1 MILVLN
7 RRLQLSGNN
16 FLILILISFLFACS
30 KKTAPVLNLPP
41 KPVEKETTAIPGP
54 VKKIEKVPHAI
65 ALLLPFYLNEINIQ
79 SAVRNDIN
87 KAILAIDYYQGFKL
101 ALDSLSGKG
110 NSFKLNV
117 WDTREQE
124 VQIINLARSK
134 SVQTA
139 DLIVGPVFPESIK
152 AFNEFYNP
160 VNKLQISPL
169 AASIPFGNIN
179 TKLVTVNN
187 TIDQHGWKIADYINR
202 NYKPSSVNLVLI
214 NTRKN
219 DDEKFAAPIRSFL
232 KSLSNN
238 GFLINER
245 TNSIGL
251 ETALI
256 SSKINLIILTS
267 DDKTFILPTVDRLY
281 KLSMAGIKIEL
292 FGHPNWIKSQFLA
305 IEKMQGL
312 NTKITSSYFIDYK
325 SGRVRDFTSRYRQQ
339 YGLEPTEF
347 AFKGFDT
354 GYYFGKLLCDYGGDY
369 ESRLSTE
376 KYDGLHTKFHFKKDE
391 KSGFTNSEILI
402 LKYSGFEL
410 EVIK

>member
-41 KPVEKETTAIPGP
+41 KPVEKETTAIPEP

-79 SAVRNDIN
+79 NAVRNDIN

-101 ALDSLSGKG
+101 ALDSLSVKG

-232 KSLSNN
+232 KSL
-238 GFLINER
+238 R
-245 TNSIGL
+245 
-251 ETALI
+251 
-256 SSKINLIILTS
+256 
-267 DDKTFILPTVDRLY
+267 
-281 KLSMAGIKIEL
+281 
-292 FGHPNWIKSQFLA
+292 
-305 IEKMQGL
+305 
-312 NTKITSSYFIDYK
+312 
-325 SGRVRDFTSRYRQQ
+325 
-339 YGLEPTEF
+339 
-347 AFKGFDT
+347 
-354 GYYFGKLLCDYGGDY
+354 
-369 ESRLSTE
+369 
-376 KYDGLHTKFHFKKDE
+376 
-391 KSGFTNSEILI
+391 
-402 LKYSGFEL
+402 
-410 EVIK
+410 